1 MDYVK
6 KWFPLALALGA
17 VCAVVL
23 GCRKSEAPSP
33 SWGGQMPSLTMAT
46 QTVMPVV
53 EQLLTNLTT
62 AIMESP
68 GTEPPSSK
76 YFGSGLLAE
85 EVRRIKNN
93 VTQSGLIRKDV
104 QIANI
109 EISALDSQSQCLLAQ
124 VTGYVVTEKGTN
136 RTRWNLLVELRGTN
150 ATPRIVGISEMN
162 EAPDA
167 PGKAP

>member
-1 MDYVK
+1 
-6 KWFPLALALGA
+6 
-17 VCAVVL
+17 
-23 GCRKSEAPSP
+23 
-33 SWGGQMPSLTMAT
+33 MPSLTMAT

-136 RTRWNLLVELRGTN
+136 RTRWNLFGRASWDQRHPPYRGHLRDERGDG
-150 ATPRIVGISEMN
+150 R
-162 EAPDA
+162 